1 MGRRRIRG
9 WGGRWSGSLVGSCL
23 SAIRDMLGV
32 NLALIGFPP

>member
-32 NLALIGFPP
+32 NLLLIGFPL